1 MTASS
6 RPMSPYGDPG
16 GPDCRCGAE
25 HRPRQLVGMTD
36 GGGNGE
42 RNVRT
47 AVDLIND
54 FVRDGASVFALPRRA
69 KSFGGDF
76 GNLAGLSGALAKI
89 QSKREFALTPGIEG
103 TFKFA
108 RAEQTEITSTYTKH
122 RLSVSLEH
130 ASV

>member
-6 RPMSPYGDPG
+6 RPISLYGDPG

-54 FVRDGASVFALPRRA
+54 FVRDGAKVFLHCHAGQSRSVVILAIHLGYRA
-69 KSFGGDF
+69 HWRKFKANGKS
-76 GNLAGLSGALAKI
+76 
-89 QSKREFALTPGIEG
+89 R
-103 TFKFA
+103 
-108 RAEQTEITSTYTKH
+108 
-122 RLSVSLEH
+122 
-130 ASV
+130 